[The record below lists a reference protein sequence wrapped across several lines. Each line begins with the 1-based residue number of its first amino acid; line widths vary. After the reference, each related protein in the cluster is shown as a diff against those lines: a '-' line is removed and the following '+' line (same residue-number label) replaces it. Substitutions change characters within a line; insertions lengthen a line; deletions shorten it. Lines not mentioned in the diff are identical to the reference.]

1 MLELESNKKTVL
13 FVCAYNAISGGTI
26 MVFEHAYRLK
36 LRGIEAYITFR
47 HTDDETPYSAFPH
60 YSDVNIIE
68 YGSQKKFDF
77 VVATF
82 WTTVYDLIDF
92 EAKHYAYFCQCDE
105 RLFYKGDDIKR
116 FWVEQTYSANSLHVV
131 ASADLLST
139 NLKDEFASESQHVP
153 YGINISNF
161 HRIKRPERDRIRILI
176 EGPGKAL
183 FKRVRDSFEVTNE
196 ISNVEVWYVTYDGY
210 VAPDWKSDK
219 VFKKVPY
226 YQMPEIYQSC
236 DILIKMSEV
245 ESFGLPNLEMMA
257 CGGAVIT
264 TAFTGHE
271 EYAIDGKNSFV
282 VPIGDVEAARI
293 KVLEL
298 IANPEL
304 RKKFGENGIKTA
316 QARDWNILKPDFADA
331 LEKIERSYPQ
341 GNAQRVLTKL
351 KPLSRAYHEYESTLH
366 KLQYLENW
374 KLGVIEREKT
384 IPFRI
389 AHRVLNLIK

>member
-1 MLELESNKKTVL
+1 MKSAEKKQTVL
-13 FVCAYNAISGGTI
+13 FICSYGAISGGTI
-26 MVFEHAYRLK
+26 VIFEHAYRLK
-36 LRGIEAYITFR
+36 LEGFEVSLAFKYVEPGFDPIV
-47 HTDDETPYSAFPH
+47 FPH
-60 YSDVNIIE
+60 SQDVSLIDYE
-68 YGSQKKFDF
+68 TDKHFDF

-82 WTTVYDLIDF
+82 WSTFYDLSAF
-92 EAKHYAYFCQCDE
+92 QSKNYVYFCQCDE
-105 RLFYKGDDIKR
+105 RLFYREDNTDR
-116 FWVEQTYSANSLHVV
+116 DWAALTYSISAMHAV
-131 ASADLLST
+131 APAKFLATKLG
-139 NLKDEFASESQHVP
+139 DEF
-153 YGINISNF
+153 GINCHYVPNGTDVSLFSNQN
-161 HRIKRPERDRIRILI
+161 REKSDKVIVLI
-176 EGPGKAL
+176 EGPGKAW
-183 FKRVRDSFEVTNE
+183 FKRVDDAFQVTHG
-196 ISNVEVWYVTYDGY
+196 ISNIEIRYVTYDGY